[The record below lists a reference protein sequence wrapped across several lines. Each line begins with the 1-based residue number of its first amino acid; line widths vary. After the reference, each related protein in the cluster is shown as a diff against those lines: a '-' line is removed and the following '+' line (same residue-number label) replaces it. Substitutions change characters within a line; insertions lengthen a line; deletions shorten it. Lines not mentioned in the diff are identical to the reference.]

1 MNRIPP
7 PVIAL
12 MNIILFSLST
22 FLIPKFQFTGQTIL
36 SLLIGMEGIIIIL
49 LAINLFR
56 RNNTTIH
63 PFKAQETTRL
73 ITSGIFSF
81 TRNPMYLG
89 LSSIQVAFG
98 IYLGAFIS
106 IVLIPAFVI
115 YITQKQILYEEKILE
130 KEFGNSY
137 IEYSKNVR
145 RWI

>member
-1 MNRIPP
+1 
-7 PVIAL
+7 
-12 MNIILFSLST
+12 
-22 FLIPKFQFTGQTIL
+22 
-36 SLLIGMEGIIIIL
+36 
-49 LAINLFR
+49 
-56 RNNTTIH
+56 
-63 PFKAQETTRL
+63 
-73 ITSGIFSF
+73 
-81 TRNPMYLG
+81 MYLG